1 MVEID
6 STFKFDNGRKYYETE
21 NAWAKVRIQKD
32 PRKGDYYIDV
42 LIGSRGEEESHAHFG
57 INSDQ
62 SCRFFESRNVLN
74 SISRKVVSSNLGV
87 IEDKTVN
94 LKSETGTKK
103 FTFNVI
109 IDEPK
114 RTIKVLFNDAELTST
129 I

>member
-6 STFKFDNGRKYYETE
+6 STFKFDKGREYYETE

-32 PRKGDYYIDV
+32 PRKGDFYIDV
-42 LIGSRGEEESHAHFG
+42 LIGSRGEKKPHAHFG

-62 SCRFFESRNVLN
+62 SIRFFEPRDVLN
-74 SISRKVVSSNLGV
+74 SISRKVVSKNLGV

-103 FTFNVI
+103 FTFNVN

-114 RTIKVLFNDAELTST
+114 RTIKVLFNDAELTPN